1 MDENRKNFN
10 LGVYKKIELNNKK
23 MLELTND
30 SFIKFIAE
38 MQKKQLEILK
48 NIPSPVIDELKNF
61 QKITTVIDSS
71 IFSKFTRGLEKV
83 AKAIQKKEPIITTQF
98 EKLYENGWILTGDFD
113 ETAIVYSDE
122 YSQEY
127 LNERLANYYKE
138 NKYENFFNELDCIK
152 DFFDKQ
158 EQKGFSTQIEIIKN
172 ILKDNMYNY
181 YVAIPSLFPIL
192 EYLVSQKENILNT
205 SEIIRYNNIKKVA
218 EVKSQLGGKMIGGLY
233 LVEEIYLY
241 KLFLKMFAGDDFS
254 KGIDATSFSRHSVL
268 HGRYNPKRFDEL
280 DLIKLVCIISATTL
294 YMSVE

>member
-48 NIPSPVIDELKNF
+48 NIPSPVIDELKTF
-61 QKITTVIDSS
+61 QKITTVTDSS
-71 IFSKFTRGLEKV
+71 IFSKVARSLEKV
-83 AKAIQKKEPIITTQF
+83 TKAIQIKEPIITTQF

-113 ETAIVYSDE
+113 EIEIVYSDE

-127 LNERLANYYKE
+127 LNERLENYYKE
-138 NKYENFFNELDCIK
+138 NRYENFFNELDCIK
-152 DFFDKQ
+152 DLFDKQ
-158 EQKGFSTQIEIIKN
+158 GQIGFSTQIEIIKN
-172 ILKDNMYNY
+172 ILKDNMCNY

-192 EYLVSQKENILNT
+192 EYLVSQKEHILNT

-218 EVKSQLGGKMIGGLY
+218 EVKSQLGGKTIGGLY

-294 YMSVE
+294 YMNVE